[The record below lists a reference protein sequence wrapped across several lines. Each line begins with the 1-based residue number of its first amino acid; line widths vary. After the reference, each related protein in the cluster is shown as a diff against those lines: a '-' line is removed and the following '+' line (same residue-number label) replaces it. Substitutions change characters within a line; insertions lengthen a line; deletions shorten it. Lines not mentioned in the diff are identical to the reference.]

1 MAKANPESEII
12 GPVGSGAGLAGLVG
26 GGLGVM
32 KAYFGANPPINDAGL
47 MVVGGGALILSSFLW
62 ASARS

>member
-1 MAKANPESEII
+1 MAKANPESELI
-12 GPVGSGAGLAGLVG
+12 GPVGAGTGLAGLIG

-47 MVVGGGALILSSFLW
+47 MVVSGGTLLLSSFLW